1 MCFFVLYF
9 EKKFCEPALET
20 KKDKNKYARRILLGV
35 VLLPLM
41 AVVLLTL
48 FFACPPVQRFVN
60 SRASALL
67 SEKFGTEVRIS
78 HFFFNVF
85 SRKVAVEGIL
95 MRDSEGDTLLHL
107 GKLRAKVR
115 FFNIGSNA
123 YDLDDL
129 SIDSLTLKL
138 YTLDDSTFNY
148 AFLSSGDDDE
158 DDESDDDDEPAKY
171 DIQVANLKLTN
182 ANFIYSTKPSAQH
195 PGAFDFGDI
204 RLRDI
209 HLYARNVIASDKN
222 MMALAR
228 IDTLRAYDECG
239 FRLNNLKVHADFSDK
254 ALMLTDMSLR
264 CPDTRFDAE
273 RVNFSYNGLDAF
285 SSFVDSVAMDI
296 AVNSGS
302 VVGLDDV
309 AYFVPDIAGY
319 GLMPSLSLRLQGP
332 VADMKITGLDLGIGE
347 ATRLLADARVKGLP
361 DVQQLY
367 FDVNVGRLRF
377 NSYDIASI
385 NAPNDSV
392 PLVDLPEFLDEF
404 GSMDLTARAS
414 GYTNNCNVKWT
425 LGTRLGD
432 IIGDVACRRIDSSY
446 NINGGIKAHGLD
458 LGVIASDRQTLGVL
472 STDAKVNVRLMD
484 SGRIDGNVDG
494 TVDSVGLMHYYYR
507 NITVNGKFTQNSFN
521 GILAIKDP
529 HLDID
534 FLGSV
539 DVSGAGRYN
548 FDLDVNHADLHAT
561 HILTDSVDK
570 LKFGLSARMTGNS
583 PDNINGTVRMTSP
596 LEFEK
601 DNKILK
607 LKHLSLDAYI
617 DYYISS
623 IPTRRM
629 VLRSDFVDADF
640 EGRLLTSQVAA
651 ILSNFVYV
659 VFPSLDY
666 KGESEVRTRR
676 RPSRPG
682 VIDYNNPDFKQYL
695 GNRFEFALKFKDMD
709 RLTNFVMPEL
719 RVSNNTVIN
728 GGFNTRR
735 RNSWVNLRTD
745 HLAYQDYNIDSLNVM
760 ARIFDDNFEFNMH
773 SDTVVIGDNMKLKQP
788 SFDVLANNDTASFS
802 FVWDNSSELRNEGTL
817 AGNLVVAPHEI
828 EGHFPLLK
836 TEFYQSMF
844 YVMGAK
850 WDIPHSSIT
859 VDSNAV
865 SIKDFLLR
873 NGRQLLAINGNI
885 SDSPDDKVNVEL
897 QDFDLSLF
905 NYFIGNNSISG
916 HSTGHVSLSNLYGAL
931 PLVEV
936 YNRIDTLKIND
947 VNLGPF
953 SAEIGFQPVD
963 SLLVLDFYT
972 LSKMQKKNLH
982 GSGNLDLRN
991 QEIDFTFDIG
1001 NLPSRVLRPLFQN
1014 YLKVPSTQ
1022 FLDGI
1027 TKITGKLD
1035 SPIIESN
1042 LKLKGG
1048 YFQIDYLGVKYT
1060 IQNSLNITLDNQQI
1074 VLEKVKLL
1082 SGKTGVAYLEGVI
1095 NHNNFDNFKMNVNL
1109 QLKNFTLL
1117 DAKETD
1123 SSAFWG
1129 KAFASGNVSITG
1141 DPTRMINIDAKVKTE
1156 KNTQVFLPLYG
1167 ASEVSN
1173 DFKFIHFK
1181 SPEDTVEIHR
1191 QQADLSDIR
1200 MNFNLEVTPDAEVQ
1214 ALLDANSSNYLKASA
1229 SGNLKLNVTSGGDFN
1244 MYGTLAVEK
1253 GIYMFSMG
1261 TVLSKKFE
1269 VVKGGTLRWNGDPMD
1284 AIVDLQAMYRL
1295 RKVSLYNLMVDDRY
1309 REKKV
1314 PVQCLLKMRGNLM
1327 TPDIS
1332 FGVKVED
1339 NSDVAQGQLDNL
1351 DEGNINKQ
1359 MFSLL
1364 LLNQFQPLPGLRSS
1378 ENSMFSDI
1386 NPGEIVSNKIN
1397 HWLSDVTDK
1406 VNVGVNY
1413 QMGNET
1419 TSDELDVAVST
1430 QLFDDRVSVTTNL
1443 GVGGESTVQGPNQRS
1458 TNSVVGEVE
1467 VDVKLNKSG
1476 SMTLNVFNKA
1486 NDDEL
1491 SEAHYKQGVGLTYK
1505 REFDTFGELWRS
1517 FVKFFTPRRKE
1528 K

>member
-1 MCFFVLYF
+1 M
-9 EKKFCEPALET
+9 ET
-20 KKDKNKYARRILLGV
+20 KKDKKKYAKRVLIGV
-35 VLLPLM
+35 VLLPLLL
-41 AVVLLTL
+41 VGVLTL
-48 FFACPPVQRFVN
+48 ILACPPVQRYVN
-60 SRASALL
+60 SHVSAYL

-78 HFFFNVF
+78 KFFFNVF
-85 SRKVAVEGIL
+85 NRRVSVEGIL
-95 MRDSEGDTLLHL
+95 MRDSEGDTLVHL
-107 GKLRAKVR
+107 GKMRAKVNY
-115 FFNIGSNA
+115 FNVSGNN
-123 YDLDDL
+123 YDLSEL
-129 SIDSLTLKL
+129 YIDSITVKL
-138 YTLDDSTFNY
+138 YALDDSTFNY
-148 AFLSSGDDDE
+148 SFLSSGDDE
-158 DDESDDDDEPAKY
+158 EGDDDEPDDDSHAKY
-171 DIQVANLKLTN
+171 DIQVSKLNLTN
-182 ANFIYSTKPSAQH
+182 ANFIYSTKPGANH
-195 PGAFDFGDI
+195 PGVFDFEDI

-209 HLYARNVIASDKN
+209 HLHARNVIANSKN
-222 MMALAR
+222 VMTLAR

-239 FRLNNLKVHADFSDK
+239 FRLNQLKVRADFSDK
-254 ALMLTDMSLR
+254 GLLLEDLSLR
-264 CPDTRFDAE
+264 CPETAFDAE
-273 RVNFSYNGLDAF
+273 HVNFSYNGLDAF
-285 SSFVDSVAMDI
+285 SNFVDSVAMDV
-296 AVNSGS
+296 AVEKGS

-319 GLMPSLSLRLQGP
+319 GLTPTLSLNLKGP
-332 VADMKITGLDLGIGE
+332 VADMKITNLDLGIGE
-347 ATRLLADARVKGLP
+347 ATRLVADARVKGLP
-361 DVQQLY
+361 DVNRLY
-367 FDVNVGRLRF
+367 FDVNIGRLRF

-385 NAPNDSV
+385 HAPHDTVSMI
-392 PLVDLPEFLDEF
+392 PLPEFLDEF
-404 GSMDLTARAS
+404 GSMDFSARAS

-432 IIGDVACRRIDSSY
+432 VTGDVACRRVDSSY
-446 NINGGIKAHGLD
+446 NIKGDVKAHGLD
-458 LGVIASDRQTLGVL
+458 LGVIASDKQTLGL
-472 STDAKVNVRLMD
+472 LTTDAKVNVRLMD

-494 TVDSVGLMHYYYR
+494 TVDSVGLMRYYYR
-507 NITVNGKFTQNSFN
+507 NITINGRFTQTSFN
-521 GILAIKDP
+521 GFLAIKDP
-529 HLDID
+529 HLDVD

-539 DVSGAGRYN
+539 DVAGAGKYN
-548 FDLDVNHADLHAT
+548 FDLDVNHADLRAT
-561 HILTDSVDK
+561 HLMTDSIDK
-570 LKFGLSARMTGNS
+570 VKFGLSARMTGNS
-583 PDNINGTVRMTSP
+583 PDNINGTLRMSSP

-601 DNKILK
+601 DDKILR
-607 LKHLSLDAYI
+607 LKQLNLDAYI
-617 DYYISS
+617 DYYVSS

-629 VLRSDFVDADF
+629 VLKSDFVDADF

-651 ILSNFVYV
+651 ILSNFAYV

-682 VIDYNNPDFKQYL
+682 VIDYNDPDFKQYL
-695 GNRFEFALKFKDMD
+695 GNRFEFAVTFKNME
-709 RLTNFVMPEL
+709 RLTNFIMPEL
-719 RVSNNTVIN
+719 HISNNTVID
-728 GGFNTRR
+728 GGFNTRQ

-745 HLAYQDYNIDSLNVM
+745 HLAYEDYNIDSLNVM
-760 ARIFDDNFEFNMH
+760 ARIFDDNFEFNLH
-773 SDTVVIGDNMKLKQP
+773 SDTVVIGENIKLKQP
-788 SFDVLANNDTASFS
+788 AFEVLANNDTASFS
-802 FVWDNSSELRNEGTL
+802 FVWDNSTELRNEGSFV
-817 AGNLVVAPHEI
+817 GNFVVVPHEL

-836 TEFYQSMF
+836 AEFYQSMF
-844 YVMGAK
+844 YVMGEK

-859 VDSNAV
+859 VDSSAV
-865 SIKDFLLR
+865 SVKDFVLR
-873 NGRQLLAINGNI
+873 NGRQLLAVNGNI
-885 SDSPDDKVNVEL
+885 SNSPDDKVEVEL

-905 NYFIGNNSISG
+905 NYFLGNTSIAG
-916 HSTGHVSLSNLYGAL
+916 HSTGHVALSNLYGTL

-936 YNRIDTLKIND
+936 YNKIDTLRIND

-953 SAEIGFQPVD
+953 SAEIGFQPAD
-963 SLLVLDFYT
+963 SMLVLDFYT

-982 GSGNLDLRN
+982 GSGNVDLKN
-991 QEIDFTFDIG
+991 KAIDFTFDIG

-1014 YLKVPSTQ
+1014 YLKVPNTQ

-1035 SPIIESN
+1035 SPKISSN

-1060 IQNSLNITLDNQQI
+1060 IQNSLNITFDNQKI
-1074 VLEKVKLL
+1074 TLEKVKLL
-1082 SGKTGVAYLEGVI
+1082 SGKSGVAYLEGSI
-1095 NHNNFDNFKMNVNL
+1095 NHNNFDNFKMNINL

-1129 KAFASGNVSITG
+1129 KAYASGNVSITG

-1173 DFKFIHFK
+1173 DFKFVHFK

-1214 ALLDANSSNYLKASA
+1214 ALLDANSSNNLKASA

-1244 MYGTLAVEK
+1244 MYGTLSVEK

-1295 RKVSLYNLMVDDRY
+1295 RKVSLYNLMCDDRY
-1309 REKKV
+1309 RDKKV

-1413 QMGNET
+1413 QIGNET
-1419 TSDELDVAVST
+1419 QSDELDVAVST

-1443 GVGGESTVQGPNQRS
+1443 GVGGESNAAGANQR
-1458 TNSVVGEVE
+1458 TNNVVGEVE
-1467 VDVKLNKSG
+1467 VDVKLNKTG

-1491 SEAHYKQGVGLTYK
+1491 SEAHYKQGVGLTYRK
-1505 REFDTFGELWRS
+1505 EFDTFGEFWRS
-1517 FVKFFTPRRKE
+1517 FVKIFTPRRRKE
-1528 K
+1528 